1 MVIGHVLPEKN
12 ESLLEAYEKYRLAA
26 DSKSCCDYALHVGVT
41 WWGPKVLRRRLLP
54 PRHVFECFTPRHLHD
69 HVHVH
74 VLQVRAEMEKLVR
87 EEGVNSFQM
96 FMAYKETFM
105 LRDSELF
112 QVLQHCKD
120 IGAIARVHAE
130 NGELVAEV
138 SPFLTSKSVLLPQVS
153 GNLCFFSHIS

>member
-12 ESLLEAYEKYRLAA
+12 ESLLEAYEKYRLTA

-41 WWGPKVLRRRLLP
+41 WWGPKVLRRCLLDTGSRLP
-54 PRHVFECFTPRHLHD
+54 VMFSNVLHPDVCTSTD
-69 HVHVH
+69 HMCTYVH

-96 FMAYKETFM
+96 FMAYKDTFM

-112 QVLQHCKD
+112 QALQHCKD

-138 SPFLTSKSVLLPQVS
+138 SPVTPFTSVYSIS
-153 GNLCFFSHIS
+153 CF